1 MRVRSG
7 GSSHVGLHKEHNE
20 DFWGVDPSGYIFILA
35 DGMGGHA
42 GGEVASRLACEGI
55 VRSLLPHREEL
66 ERLAEDAK
74 PDSRQMLIS
83 ALKGAIVKAERD
95 IFDAAEADPRLKGMA
110 TTCDLLFLIN
120 GILYISHVG
129 DSRVYL
135 LRGETGR
142 QLTLDHNVYEF
153 LRAQGRSEEE
163 IEGYPHRDKLVRA
176 LGMSGGA
183 EIDTLQ
189 LDLRQGDRIVMCSDG
204 LHRYLIGPTQLAQ
217 LYGTHDPQSAAE
229 FLCEY
234 ALERGG
240 EDNITVICV
249 EISEP
254 GTRKHALETDSKIT
268 ALERISFFRQL
279 SYQEMLQVM
288 PITFEQTIEAGS
300 IVIKEGD
307 AGENL
312 FILVEGRCGVSRGGV
327 ELATLEPGNA
337 FGELALLDRQPRS
350 ATVTA
355 LERCRVLVIRSSD
368 FEKLTHSGN
377 LAVKILW
384 NVVHELSERLRQ
396 TSEKMRMQGLK
407 LQDYEKKNE

>member
-7 GSSHVGLHKEHNE
+7 GFSHVGMHKDQNE
-20 DFWGVDPSGYIFILA
+20 DYWGIDPSGYLFILA

-42 GGEVASRLACEGI
+42 GGEVASRIACEGI
-55 VRSLLPHREEL
+55 VRALLPHREEL
-66 ERLAEDAK
+66 GRLAEDAK
-74 PDSRQMLIS
+74 PDSRQTLIS
-83 ALKGAIVKAERD
+83 ALKGAIVKSERD
-95 IFDAAEADPRLKGMA
+95 IFDTAEGDPRLKGMA
-110 TTCDLLFLIN
+110 TTCDLVFLIN
-120 GILYISHVG
+120 GIMYISHVG

-142 QLTLDHNVYEF
+142 QLTVDHNVHEY
-153 LRAQGRSEEE
+153 LKAQGKTDME
-163 IEGYPHRDKLVRA
+163 IMGYPHREKLVRA

-217 LYGTHDPQSAAE
+217 LYGSMEPQRASE
-229 FLCEY
+229 FLCQY

-249 EISEP
+249 EISDP
-254 GTRKHALETDSKIT
+254 GSRTHAIETDSKIT
-268 ALERISFFRQL
+268 ALGSISFFREL

-288 PITFEQTIEAGS
+288 PITFEQTIESGS
-300 IVIKEGD
+300 VIIKEGD

-312 FILVEGRCGVSRGGV
+312 FILVEGRCAVSSGGV
-327 ELATLEPGNA
+327 ELATVEPGNA

-368 FEKLTHSGN
+368 FEKLTHSGT

-396 TSEKMRMQGLK
+396 SNEKMRIQGVK
-407 LQDYEKKNE
+407 LQNYEKNQE